1 MGPLDLSP
9 PKLMS
14 PKKTVAEEEQQVLV
28 FRLLSSLLPVTPHHQ
43 QGSRVYS
50 LAEAQMQ
57 SRREIGA
64 LYRVRPVLPT
74 LRRLEALFSTF
85 TRSTPPAGYL
95 AYGSD
100 LTGGTLSP
108 ILLTPWLKLG

>member
-1 MGPLDLSP
+1 
-9 PKLMS
+9 MS
-14 PKKTVAEEEQQVLV
+14 PKKTVVEEEQQVLV
-28 FRLLSSLLPVTPHHQ
+28 FRLLSSLLPVMPHHH

-64 LYRVRPVLPT
+64 RNRVLPT

-95 AYGSD
+95 A
-100 LTGGTLSP
+100 LT
-108 ILLTPWLKLG
+108 